1 MIFKV
6 VAPYLLENYGF
17 ESIYHDLQKGT
28 GVNDTQ
34 AKFLSGLVT
43 TTDTNS
49 LSFWIRK
56 KMLHGARSEK
66 YGRRGK
72 TLSFYDF
79 KIASLAHMYEIGA
92 LSLNRRKCL
101 NLDSDEWLE

>member
-49 LSFWIRK
+49 LSF
-56 KMLHGARSEK
+56 
-66 YGRRGK
+66 
-72 TLSFYDF
+72 
-79 KIASLAHMYEIGA
+79 
-92 LSLNRRKCL
+92 
-101 NLDSDEWLE
+101 